1 MSFFNLTRL
10 GLQDPI
16 KAAVTRPGTT
26 PAPKDQCDTAK
37 STAGAQRT
45 TLSEP
50 VYPNS
55 EANGSYV
62 KYTERLH
69 KHIRPKMGKIFLL
82 TAKLH
87 FYLMLR
93 VFARYLHFVNSDL
106 ELLIAARKLF
116 TFADIV
122 FLCFATINDKL
133 YMLSR
138 R

>member
-69 KHIRPKMGKIFLL
+69 KHIRPKMGPNEIYHKQITTNINYSYWMKDGVQHESWTQNEQHPRINSEMTRFVDEMTL
-82 TAKLH
+82 TNRE
-87 FYLMLR
+87 FT
-93 VFARYLHFVNSDL
+93 
-106 ELLIAARKLF
+106 LF
-116 TFADIV
+116 
-122 FLCFATINDKL
+122 
-133 YMLSR
+133 
-138 R
+138 

>member
-26 PAPKDQCDTAK
+26 PAPGDQPNTAN
-37 STAGAQRT
+37 TTTGAQRT

-62 KYTERLH
+62 KYTKRLH
-69 KHIRPKMGKIFLL
+69 KHIRPKLGEICLQITNLSCLRDVLTLITICLL
-82 TAKLH
+82 KLSLPRGAV
-87 FYLMLR
+87 YIS
-93 VFARYLHFVNSDL
+93 VYCLH
-106 ELLIAARKLF
+106 
-116 TFADIV
+116 
-122 FLCFATINDKL
+122 
-133 YMLSR
+133 
-138 R
+138 

>member
-26 PAPKDQCDTAK
+26 PAPGSHPGSGK
-37 STAGAQRT
+37 STSGPQRT

-69 KHIRPKMGKIFLL
+69 KHIRPKLGKIYVKI
-82 TAKLH
+82 TK
-87 FYLMLR
+87 
-93 VFARYLHFVNSDL
+93 DL
-106 ELLIAARKLF
+106 F
-116 TFADIV
+116 
-122 FLCFATINDKL
+122 
-133 YMLSR
+133 
-138 R
+138 

>member
-37 STAGAQRT
+37 STTGAQRT

-93 VFARYLHFVNSDL
+93 VFARCLHFVNSDL